1 MQGPAFVTGGTG
13 FVGGAV
19 VRHLLAQGREV
30 VALARTGA
38 AADELA
44 RAGGRPVRG
53 DVRDPASFERT
64 LRGCEVVFHV
74 AGLNASCLRDPS
86 PLFRTNVEGT
96 RNVLDAAARAGIRR
110 FVHTSSAAT
119 IGESAGSIGREGT
132 SHRGWFLTD
141 YERSKFDAERLVMER
156 GPAVGLEVVCVNPAS
171 VQGPGRG
178 EGSARLLRAAARG
191 RLPMAVDVW
200 TSLVDVDDCA
210 RGHALAAERGVSGE
224 RYLLCGGSFRTRDL
238 LRLLEQVTARR
249 PRTVFAPGWILL
261 AAAAGVEA
269 AARALGRSP
278 VVCREV
284 ARAGL
289 HGHRFDGSQATGKL
303 GLAYTPVQ
311 ETLRRTLEWFEAE
324 GLLAGRSARGGG
336 RRPVRAAYD
345 GNATA
350 HTRPEPNTR
359 RSDAP

>member
-19 VRHLLAQGREV
+19 IRRLLAQGRDV

-44 RAGGRPVRG
+44 RAGARPVRG
-53 DVRDPASFERT
+53 DVLDPASFERT

-74 AGLNASCLRDPS
+74 GGLNGSCLRDPS

-96 RNVLDAAARAGIRR
+96 RNVLEAAARAGIRR

-119 IGESAGSIGREGT
+119 IGERAGSIGREDT

-141 YERSKFDAERLVMER
+141 YERSKFDAERLVLER

-171 VQGPGRG
+171 VQGPGRS

-191 RLPMAVDVW
+191 RLPVAVDVW

-210 RGHALAAERGVSGE
+210 RGHALAAERGAPGQ
-224 RYLLCGGSFRTRDL
+224 RYLLSGGSFRTRDL
-238 LRLLEQVTARR
+238 LRLLERVTARHT
-249 PRTVFAPGWILL
+249 RTVFAPGWVLL
-261 AAAAGVEA
+261 AAAGGVEA
-269 AARALGRSP
+269 AARALGRPP

-289 HGHRFDGSQATGKL
+289 HGHRYDGSRATREL
-303 GLAYTPVQ
+303 GLAYAPVR

-324 GLLAGRSARGGG
+324 GLLAGRAAPGRR
-336 RRPVRAAYD
+336 RRPVRTAYD
-345 GNATA
+345 DTA
-350 HTRPEPNTR
+350 KARRRPGRNTR